1 MAGSSM
7 DILKNKGL
15 KGFYIGYMPTLIRD
29 IVFSAIQLPLFEIIR
44 EKKVISNN
52 EVVNSALS
60 GSIAAIVAGFVS
72 CPLDVIKTRLMTQ
85 DMKGNSVASILKI
98 YEESGFKGYF
108 KGCGFRCGI
117 LAFGGVVYFGALQKA
132 RTFLNLE

>member
-1 MAGSSM
+1 MVGRNENMARSSM
-7 DILKNKGL
+7 EILKNKGI
-15 KGFYIGYMPTLIRD
+15 KGFYIGYMPTLVRD

-60 GSIAAIVAGFVS
+60 GSVAAIIAGFVS

-98 YEESGFKGYF
+98 YS
-108 KGCGFRCGI
+108 
-117 LAFGGVVYFGALQKA
+117 
-132 RTFLNLE
+132 